1 MKRKGLFT
9 SLLALC
15 FVVGML
21 VFPVS
26 AATDSGTYG
35 DNITWTYDADTKTIT
50 FSGTGILTAQ
60 PGSSQEGYVK
70 YCVDVRHIVVAEGFT
85 AIAENSFPRGVFY
98 DVESIR
104 IADSVEKIGE
114 YAFANYF
121 KLKQLHLG
129 KGVKTIEEAAFM
141 SCEQLESLTLPAGL
155 EKIGMEAFSLCG
167 IKTLVIPE
175 GITVIENS
183 AFRVAQNLVSVSVPT
198 SVTKIEY
205 AAFKSCDKLTD
216 VYYAG
221 TRTQWEAIVVDNS
234 VDETGGSNADLLD
247 ATIHYNH
254 TDSWKEVTTETQPTT
269 PTEPITPEAQPTTPT
284 QPSTPTQPT
293 TQPTTQP
300 NEEQTVTTVPAEV
313 QKPAVTDPAPTQP
326 TEVAGG
332 EEIPATFPGIKIG
345 MGVAVLI
352 VAVGV
357 VVFLRVRK
365 KQ

>member
-21 VFPVS
+21 FFPVS

-35 DNITWTYDADTKTIT
+35 DNLKWTFDTDTKILT
-50 FSGTGILTAQ
+50 FSGSGTLTGL
-60 PGSSQEGYVK
+60 SSDSSDAYMK
-70 YCVDVRHIVVAEGFT
+70 YALDVRHIVVAEGIT
-85 AIAENSFPRGVFY
+85 AIGDNSFPRGVFY

-104 IADSVEKIGE
+104 IADSVETIGK

-175 GITVIENS
+175 GMTVIENS
-183 AFRVAQNLVSVSVPT
+183 AFRAAQNLASVAIPG
-198 SVTKIEY
+198 SVTKVEY

-221 TRTQWEAIVVDNS
+221 TKTQWEAIVVDNS

-254 TDSWKEVTTETQPTT
+254 TEAWGEKIPEPQPT
-269 PTEPITPEAQPTTPT
+269 
-284 QPSTPTQPT
+284 TPTQPT

-300 NEEQTVTTVPAEV
+300 NEEQNVTTAPTEV
-313 QKPAVTDPAPTQP
+313 QKPAATDPAPTQP
-326 TEVAGG
+326 TEPAGG
-332 EEIPATFPGIKIG
+332 EEKPATFPWIAVGIG
-345 MGVAVLI
+345 AVVLI
-352 VAVGV
+352 AAVGAV
-357 VVFLRVRK
+357 IWLRLRK